1 MKEKKCLVISSGG
14 LSGLTF
20 LGLLQRIDVSH
31 VTHFYGTSIGALIC
45 CLLAIGLG
53 PMRIFFEIC
62 RQQNPFPQNWD
73 KVMFDAEM
81 AISSFARFE
90 HELCGL
96 MSREIGFVPTFEE
109 LAVRG
114 VYLHVYAFSTLKYK
128 TVEFSAAKTPRVSV
142 IDAVLASSSI
152 PLIFPPRK
160 IGADSLID
168 GAFLC
173 PLPLKYAQRQHKPE
187 RIIVIFT
194 EPYKW
199 GEYKRFPR
207 FSLLFNI
214 LTLSLVYSH
223 QKAVRKCSAE
233 MEVYNV
239 KKCDHFVLND
249 LKLEEKWALFTEG
262 FVHKN

>member
-1 MKEKKCLVISSGG
+1 MNQKKCLVISSGG

-20 LGLLQRIDVSH
+20 LGVLQKIDTSR
-31 VTHFYGTSIGALIC
+31 VTHFYGTSIGAIIC
-45 CLLAIGLG
+45 CLLAIGLS
-53 PMRIFFEIC
+53 PMRIFCEVC
-62 RQQNPFPQNWD
+62 RHKNPFPQNWD
-73 KVMFDAEM
+73 KVVFDAEM

-96 MSREIGFVPTFEE
+96 MRREIGLVPTFGE
-109 LAVRG
+109 LGASG
-114 VYLHVYAFSTLKYK
+114 VFLHVYAFSTSQYK
-128 TVEFSAAKTPRVSV
+128 TVEFSAAKTPHVNV
-142 IDAVLASSSI
+142 LDAVLASSSI

-160 IGADSLID
+160 IGADSYID

-173 PLPLKYAQRQHKPE
+173 PLPLKYARRQH
-187 RIIVIFT
+187 RSAQIIVIFT

-223 QKAVRKCSAE
+223 QKAVRKCSTQ

-239 KKCDHFVLND
+239 KKSDHFVLND
-249 LKLEEKWALFTEG
+249 LQLEEKWALFIQG
-262 FVHKN
+262 FNHD